1 MKRKILITI
10 FSLLVLLGIGGGVY
24 YYLNKQDDNTLTILE
39 KQWIEDNKNNMIDLS
54 IPNDVPVFSYEGTGL
69 IYDFLAQ
76 IEKDIELEFN
86 KIPYNQ
92 DEETTDYAF
101 KIVDEPGKNDV
112 VIYED
117 NYALVTRQG
126 IKYTSTDEIADIKI
140 GVVKD
145 ELEKVTYYLDSN
157 NIAIVT
163 YDTEQ
168 ELIDAF
174 LEEESKIEGIVIP
187 KTIYMNVI
195 LENDLTISYN
205 INELHKSLVLELGE
219 EKKLNSILSK
229 YYKKWAN
236 EYYEDT
242 YNSYFSDSFY
252 LFKNIDDD
260 TKVDFKSK
268 RYKYGFVANAPYDK
282 LIDRNLVGINS
293 QIIRSFVS
301 LTGIEVSFHEYDSTS
316 DLIKDFNANKIDF
329 FLNTT
334 SKTKF
339 DMDTISTIS
348 ILDERVV
355 VLKHIDNNSIVNN
368 ISSLKDKNVLTIKNT
383 QINDYLESKEISTK
397 TYKNIENLF
406 KNIKNSSILVIDEES
421 YNIYKNDLLKDF
433 DIAYSFD
440 LDTDY
445 TYISRDIKD
454 NKLFNLYFSFYL
466 QFANEKEIFNTVNYK
481 TFEEAEKLAFLRPL
495 LYSIFAIIVLIIITI
510 IIKKIKSM
518 KKANTGV
525 TKENKIKYID
535 MLTSLKNRNYLNDNI
550 EKWDDSE
557 IYPQAIIIVDLNN
570 VAYINDNYGHNEGD
584 NIIKEAANILI
595 KEQLPNTEIIRTNG
609 NEFLIYLV
617 EYDEKQIVSYIRK
630 LNKEFK
636 ELEHGFGAAL
646 GYSMINDALKTVD
659 DAINEA
665 TLDMRANK
673 EEAHE

>member
-1 MKRKILITI
+1 MKKKILITI

-54 IPNDVPVFSYEGTGL
+54 IPNDIPIFSYEGTGL
-69 IYDFLAQ
+69 IYDFLDQ

-86 KIPYNQ
+86 KIPYIQ
-92 DEETTDYAF
+92 DEESSDYAF
-101 KIVDEPGKNDV
+101 KIVDEPGKNDI

-117 NYALVTRQG
+117 NYALITRKG
-126 IKYTSTDEIADIKI
+126 IKYTSTDEIKDIKV
-140 GVVKD
+140 GVTKD
-145 ELEKVTYYLDSN
+145 VLEDITYYLNSDD
-157 NIAIVT
+157 IAVVT
-163 YDTEQ
+163 YDSEK

-174 LEEESKIEGIVIP
+174 LEENSKVDGIVIP
-187 KTIYMNVI
+187 KTIYMNTI

-205 INELHKSLVLELGE
+205 ITELHKSLVLELGS
-219 EKKLNSILSK
+219 EKKLNSILKK

-236 EYYEDT
+236 NNYEEI
-242 YNSYFSDSFY
+242 YSNYFCSSFY

-260 TKVDFKSK
+260 TKVNFKSK

-282 LIDRNLVGINS
+282 LIDHNLVGINS

-301 LTGIEVSFHEYDSTS
+301 LTGIEVSFDEYASNS
-316 DLIKDFNANKIDF
+316 DLIKDFNENKIDF

-334 SKTKF
+334 SKNKF
-339 DMDTISTIS
+339 DMDTINTVS
-348 ILDERVV
+348 IMNEEVV
-355 VLKHIDNNSIVNN
+355 VLSHINNNVVVNN
-368 ISSLKDKNVLTIKNT
+368 VTSLKSKTVLTINNT
-383 QINDYLESKEISTK
+383 QINDYLESKQITTK
-397 TYKNIENLF
+397 KYKNIEELLNNV
-406 KNIKNSSILVIDEES
+406 KSNSILVIDEES

-433 DIAYSFD
+433 NMVYSFD

-445 TYISRDIKD
+445 SYVLRDIND

-466 QFANEKEIFNTVNYK
+466 QFMNEKEIFNTVNYK

-495 LYSIFAIIVLIIITI
+495 LYSIFAIISLIIITV

-595 KEQLPNTEIIRTNG
+595 KGQLPNTEIIRTNG

-636 ELEHGFGAAL
+636 ELEHGFGAAV

-673 EEAHE
+673 EETHE

>member
-1 MKRKILITI
+1 MKKKTLITL

-24 YYLNKQDDNTLTILE
+24 YYLNKQDNNTLTILE

-54 IPNDVPVFSYEGTGL
+54 IPNNIPIFSYEGTGL
-69 IYDFLAQ
+69 IYDFLTK
-76 IEKDIELEFN
+76 IEEDIELEFN
-86 KIPYNQ
+86 KISYNQ
-92 DEETTDYAF
+92 NEEATDYAF
-101 KIVDEPGKNDV
+101 KIVDEPGKNDI

-126 IKYTSTDEIADIKI
+126 VKYASTDDINDIKI
-140 GVVKD
+140 GVVKAD
-145 ELEKVTYYLDSN
+145 LEKIDYYLDAN
-157 NIAIVT
+157 VAIVT
-163 YDTEQ
+163 YDTEK
-168 ELIDAF
+168 ELIDSF
-174 LEEESKIEGIVIP
+174 LEEKSKIEGIVIP

-205 INELHKSLVLELGE
+205 ITELHKALVLELGK

-229 YYKKWAN
+229 YYNKWAN
-236 EYYEDT
+236 EYYEDI
-242 YNSYFSDSFY
+242 YNSYFSDNFN

-260 TKVDFKSK
+260 TKVNFKSK

-282 LIDRNLVGINS
+282 LINHNLVGINS
-293 QIIRSFVS
+293 QIIRRFVS

-348 ILDERVV
+348 ILDENVV
-355 VLKHIDNNSIVNN
+355 VLSHIDSNFIVNN
-368 ISSLKDKNVLTIKNT
+368 ISSLKDRNVLAIKNT

-397 TYKNIENLF
+397 TYKNIAELL
-406 KNIKNSSILVIDEES
+406 KNTKNSSILVIDEES

-433 DIAYSFD
+433 NIAYSFN

-445 TYISRDIKD
+445 TYILRDIKD

-466 QFANEKEIFNTVNYK
+466 QFVNEKEVFNTINYK

-495 LYSIFAIIVLIIITI
+495 LYSLFAIIVLIIITI
-510 IIKKIKSM
+510 VIKKIKNM
-518 KKANTGV
+518 KKVNTGV

-557 IYPQAIIIVDLNN
+557 VYPQAIIIVDLNN

-584 NIIKEAANILI
+584 SIIKEAANILI
-595 KEQLPNTEIIRTNG
+595 KGQLPNTEIIRTNG

-673 EEAHE
+673 EETHE

>member
-1 MKRKILITI
+1 MKKILITI
-10 FSLLVLLGIGGGVY
+10 FSLLVLLGIGGSVY
-24 YYLNKQDDNTLTILE
+24 YYLTKQDDNTLTILE

-54 IPNDVPVFSYEGTGL
+54 IPNDIPIFSYEGTGL
-69 IYDFLAQ
+69 IYDFLTQ
-76 IEKDIELEFN
+76 IEKNIELEFN
-86 KIPYNQ
+86 KISYNQ
-92 DEETTDYAF
+92 NDESTTYAF
-101 KIVDEPGKNDV
+101 KIVDEPEKNDV
-112 VIYED
+112 VLYED
-117 NYALVTRQG
+117 NYALITRQG
-126 IKYTSTDEIADIKI
+126 IKYTSTDEINNIKI

-145 ELEKVTYYLDSN
+145 QLEKITYYLNSN
-157 NIAIVT
+157 HIAIVT

-205 INELHKSLVLELGE
+205 ITELHKSLVLELGK

-236 EYYEDT
+236 EYYKDT
-242 YNSYFSDSFY
+242 YNRYFSDSFY

-268 RYKYGFVANAPYDK
+268 RYKYGFVANVPYDK
-282 LIDRNLVGINS
+282 LIDHNLVGINS
-293 QIIRSFVS
+293 QMIRSFVS

-316 DLIKDFNANKIDF
+316 DLLKDFNANKIDF

-339 DMDTISTIS
+339 DMDTISTVS
-348 ILDERVV
+348 IFDERVV
-355 VLKHIDNNSIVNN
+355 VLSHIDSDFVVNN
-368 ISSLKDKNVLTIKNT
+368 VTSLKDRNILTIKNT

-397 TYKNIENLF
+397 TYKNIDELL
-406 KNIKNSSILVIDEES
+406 KNIKNSSILVMDEES

-433 DIAYSFD
+433 DISYSFN

-445 TYISRDIKD
+445 TYVSRDIKD

-466 QFANEKEIFNTVNYK
+466 QFVNEKEIFNTVNYK

-495 LYSIFAIIVLIIITI
+495 LYSLFAIVVLIIITI
-510 IIKKIKSM
+510 IIKKLKKIK
-518 KKANTGV
+518 KENTGV

-535 MLTSLKNRNYLNDNI
+535 MLTSLKNRNYLNDSI
-550 EKWDDSE
+550 EKWDESE

-673 EEAHE
+673 EETHE